1 MRKLFLI
8 LLVLAMVAVVAP
20 PAMATNG
27 DNLIGIGPISRGMGG
42 VGIAAPQDA
51 ISAVFANPA
60 GMCFGPYCP
69 GSEVNFAG
77 TLFMPNVSASVTTA
91 GQSVSADSDKKVYAI
106 PAIGLSVPITTDWRF
121 GLSAYG
127 VSGLGVDYRN
137 TSIANSTLPFPGNPP
152 LVAGS
157 YTQLQTMKFAP
168 AIAYAVDKNFS
179 VGLALQIDYSSLDLG
194 NGSSFNYGIGVELG
208 AIYKS
213 TDMLSFGLTYVTP
226 QEVNYKN
233 VVNLNG
239 NIYSL
244 KLASPQQIGLGIAL
258 EPIKD
263 TLLVEVNG
271 KWVNWANAKGY
282 DDFDWKDQWVFGIGA
297 QYKPIKPLAL
307 RVGYNYANNPV
318 KEHSNFAGFNP
329 ADPADAPT
337 TTVQGIPFPTY
348 YYETFRIIGFPAIVK
363 QHITFGVGYDI
374 SKRFAVNA
382 GYTHAFK
389 EDITESGTNFGN
401 QAVTLKSSLY
411 EDSVEFGFTWRF

>member
-1 MRKLFLI
+1 MRKLFLL
-8 LLVLAMVAVVAP
+8 LLVLVMVAVVTP

-60 GMCFGPYCP
+60 AMCFGPYCP

-77 TLFMPNVSASVTTA
+77 TLFMPNVTGSVTTS
-91 GQSVSADSDKKVYAI
+91 GQTVNADSDKKVYAI

-137 TSIANSTLPFPGNPP
+137 TGLAGTFPAPPFPAGTP
-152 LVAGS
+152 LIAGS
-157 YTQLQTMKFAP
+157 YTQLQAMKFAP
-168 AIAYAVDKNFS
+168 SIAYAVNPNLSF
-179 VGLALQIDYSSLDLG
+179 GLNLQIDYSSLDLG
-194 NGSSFNYGIGVELG
+194 SGTSFNYGVGVQLG
-208 AIYKS
+208 ALYKPL
-213 TDMLSFGLTYVTP
+213 DMLSLGLTYVTP

-233 VVNLNG
+233 VLNLG
-239 NIYSL
+239 GTVGSL
-244 KLASPQQIGLGIAL
+244 KLASPQQIGLGIAV

-271 KWVNWANAKGY
+271 KWINWANAKGY

-307 RVGYNYANNPV
+307 RIGYNYANNPV
-318 KEHSNFAGFNP
+318 REHSNFVGLTPAGPNMIS
-329 ADPADAPT
+329 
-337 TTVQGIPFPTY
+337 VQGNNMPTY

-363 QHITFGVGYDI
+363 QHITFGAGYEI

-389 EDITESGTNFGN
+389 EDISESGTNFAG
-401 QAVTLKSSLY
+401 QPVTLKSSLY
-411 EDSVEFGFTWRF
+411 EDSLEFGFTWRF

>member
-1 MRKLFLI
+1 MRKLFLF
-8 LLVLAMVAVVAP
+8 LLIVALVAVVAP
-20 PAMATNG
+20 PATATNG

-51 ISAVFANPA
+51 ISAVFGNPA
-60 GMCFGPYCP
+60 AMCFGPYCP
-69 GSEVNFAG
+69 GSEMNFAG
-77 TLFMPNVSASVTTA
+77 TLFMPNVSASVTTSGLPGA
-91 GQSVSADSDKKVYAI
+91 SASADSDKKVYAI

-137 TSIANSTLPFPGNPP
+137 TGIAGTFPAPPFPAGTP
-152 LVAGS
+152 LIAGS
-157 YTQLQTMKFAP
+157 DTQLQTMKFAP

-208 AIYKS
+208 AIYKPM
-213 TDMLSFGLTYVTP
+213 DMLSIGLTYVTP
-226 QEVNYKN
+226 QSVTYDN
-233 VVNLNG
+233 VVNFNG
-239 NIYSL
+239 SL
-244 KLASPQQIGLGIAL
+244 FGLELASPQQIGLGIAV

-263 TLLVEVNG
+263 TLLIEVDG
-271 KWVNWANAKGY
+271 KWINWANAKGY
-282 DDFDWKDQWVFGIGA
+282 DDFGWKDQWVFGIGV

-307 RVGYNYANNPV
+307 RIGYNYANNPV
-318 KEHSNFAGFNP
+318 KEHSNFVGTT
-329 ADPADAPT
+329 T

-348 YYETFRIIGFPAIVK
+348 YYETFRVIGFPAIVK

-389 EDITESGTNFGN
+389 EDITESGTNFAGMP
-401 QAVTLKSSLY
+401 VTLKSSLY
-411 EDSVEFGFTWRF
+411 EDSLEFGFTWRF